1 MEKRKASLN
10 SESFLQKKRSRRKK
24 ILLFVFLGILLILGA
39 FVLVSR
45 LPIFQVEKVEIKG
58 AKTISETEVK
68 RILDDSMS
76 GFFMYLIPKRSFFVM
91 KSDDIEQK
99 LHTAFPGAENIK
111 VSLTPKSVTVSLG
124 ERTPAF
130 LVCSDETNCLY
141 ADKEGFLYEN
151 APQIEGYLFK
161 RFYGGT
167 ALLGSYYEYKDS
179 YEFAVHADTLL
190 EPTGERIVKVFT
202 ENKRESDFVTTSGV
216 KIVWSPEKDEKL
228 GLQNLRAVLYYSPTG
243 KPKSDEEIKSFFGTL
258 DYVDVRFSGKV
269 YFKNK

>member
-99 LHTAFPGAENIK
+99 LI
-111 VSLTPKSVTVSLG
+111 S
-124 ERTPAF
+124 
-130 LVCSDETNCLY
+130 
-141 ADKEGFLYEN
+141 
-151 APQIEGYLFK
+151 
-161 RFYGGT
+161 
-167 ALLGSYYEYKDS
+167 
-179 YEFAVHADTLL
+179 
-190 EPTGERIVKVFT
+190 
-202 ENKRESDFVTTSGV
+202 
-216 KIVWSPEKDEKL
+216 
-228 GLQNLRAVLYYSPTG
+228 
-243 KPKSDEEIKSFFGTL
+243 
-258 DYVDVRFSGKV
+258 
-269 YFKNK
+269 